1 MPHKVNPVDLENAE
15 GQVDVANA
23 LLKLLAYRTQTRL
36 QRDLSDSTVKRMIGQ
51 ALAHSLIACKRLLKA
66 LREMS
71 VDKEELLKE
80 LKEHPEVL
88 SEAVQVSLRAQG
100 DERGYE
106 RVFEGLERL
115 KELSDEVKGDLG
127 ERLRNLRP
135 EDYVGMAPQ
144 IALRVAEEVRRMLKD
159 IGS

>member
-1 MPHKVNPVDLENAE
+1 MPHKVNPIDLENAE
-15 GQVDVANA
+15 GQVDIANA

-36 QRDLSDSTVKRMIGQ
+36 QRDLSDSTVKRMMGQ

-71 VDKEELLKE
+71 VDEGKMLNELMG
-80 LKEHPEVL
+80 HPEVL

-115 KELSDEVKGDLG
+115 KELSEEVKDDLG
-127 ERLRNLRP
+127 ERLRKLGP
-135 EDYVGMAPQ
+135 EDYIGMAPK
-144 IALRVAEEVRRMLKD
+144 IARKVAEDVKRMLKD